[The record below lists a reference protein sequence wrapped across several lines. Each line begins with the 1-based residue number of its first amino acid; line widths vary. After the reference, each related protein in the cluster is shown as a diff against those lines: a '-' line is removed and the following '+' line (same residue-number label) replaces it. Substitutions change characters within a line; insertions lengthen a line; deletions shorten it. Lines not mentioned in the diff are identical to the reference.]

1 MISISNRKGYH
12 DDAMN
17 FFLKRPYTSDA
28 IAFLSPVG
36 TVGPRIKAHSYAL
49 DCNKLFLIHILI
61 LLSESC
67 LHCMPWLRV
76 SLSLSLWF

>member
-49 DCNKLFLIHILI
+49 DCNKLFLIHTYIDFTVRVLFA
-61 LLSESC
+61 
-67 LHCMPWLRV
+67 LHALAPGLT
-76 SLSLSLWF
+76 LSLWF